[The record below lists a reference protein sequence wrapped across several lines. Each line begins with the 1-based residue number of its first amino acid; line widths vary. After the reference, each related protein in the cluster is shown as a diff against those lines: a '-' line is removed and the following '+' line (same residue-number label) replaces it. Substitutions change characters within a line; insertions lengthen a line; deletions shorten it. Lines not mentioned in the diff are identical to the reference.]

1 VRRACSIDGAGGPD
15 DRGGAYA
22 LDVRAATRAPSA
34 TTLIAKAV
42 VAGLV
47 PRGESSVA
55 IGFVLISTAP
65 AKEHEV
71 YTELLRVKGI
81 VELHPLFGE
90 YDLIAK
96 VEAEDFNALGQLVV
110 DKIRSVP
117 GVIDTKTLTGIKF

>member
-1 VRRACSIDGAGGPD
+1 M
-15 DRGGAYA
+15 
-22 LDVRAATRAPSA
+22 
-34 TTLIAKAV
+34 
-42 VAGLV
+42 
-47 PRGESSVA
+47 A

-71 YTELLRVKGI
+71 YNELLKLKEI

-96 VEAEDFNALGQLVV
+96 IESEDFNQLGQIVV
-110 DKIRSVP
+110 DKIRTIK

>member
-1 VRRACSIDGAGGPD
+1 M
-15 DRGGAYA
+15 
-22 LDVRAATRAPSA
+22 
-34 TTLIAKAV
+34 
-42 VAGLV
+42 
-47 PRGESSVA
+47 A

-71 YTELLRVKGI
+71 YNQLTKVKEI

-96 VEAEDFNALGQLVV
+96 IETQDFNKLGQIVV
-110 DKIRSVP
+110 DSIRTIK